1 MEETKYR
8 LKIKAMSNLTEAALY
23 ALVDLWYFLT
33 YKEDR
38 KGQLL
43 EALEVEEFVTMI
55 RDHAYYLF
63 SADDHKIMDQQG
75 QLTKQEERSNQDARD
90 TRSNEKNKIN

>member
-43 EALEVEEFVTMI
+43 EAHEVEEFVTMI

-75 QLTKQEERSNQDARD
+75 QLTKQEERSNQYDRG
-90 TRSNEKNKIN
+90 TRSNEKKKIN

>member
-8 LKIKAMSNLTEAALY
+8 RKIKAMSNLTEAALY
-23 ALVDLWYFLT
+23 ALIDLWYFLT

-43 EALEVEEFVTMI
+43 EAHEVEEFASMI
-55 RDHAYYLF
+55 KDHAYYLF
-63 SADDHKIMDQQG
+63 CKDDHKIMDGQG
-75 QLTKQEERSNQDARD
+75 QLTTQPTGGNEDER
-90 TRSNEKNKIN
+90 NKIN